1 MSGASQVTATY
12 LQDLSFDTGSFGRQM
27 THLNSLETM
36 KCMLFGAVLATA
48 PALAFA
54 QEEPDSFVALGAAS
68 IPDYEG
74 SSDYEAGPFLAA
86 RFNLGTTR
94 LELEGTAGR
103 LDVSRV
109 DGFGFGPAF
118 RYRFGRDDDVDN
130 AQVALLPEIDD
141 AFELGFFLRYGQP
154 LGLATADEGVIRLD
168 ILYDVADVH
177 SGGVAELSAAY
188 TFRPTARLGLTTS
201 LSTRYV
207 SENFADTYFSV
218 SGVGSAASGLPV
230 FNASDGF
237 DTIGL
242 SVVATYQLSD
252 RWGLIANAS
261 VQRLLGDAEDSP
273 LVSVAGDD
281 VQTFFGLGVTY
292 SF

>member
-1 MSGASQVTATY
+1 
-12 LQDLSFDTGSFGRQM
+12 M

-74 SSDYEAGPFLAA
+74 SSDYEAGPFVAA
-86 RFNLGTTR
+86 RFNFGTTR